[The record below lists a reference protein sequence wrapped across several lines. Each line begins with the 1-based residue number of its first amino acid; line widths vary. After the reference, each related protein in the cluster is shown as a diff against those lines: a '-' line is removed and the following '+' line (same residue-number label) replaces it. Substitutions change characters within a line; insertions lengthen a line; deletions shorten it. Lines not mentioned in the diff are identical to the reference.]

1 MTVPKIRRCAEC
13 KQVFATPESFRS
25 HKRVDGA
32 CRSVEALHAIGFRQT
47 PQGWKITPPDRKSK
61 R

>member
-1 MTVPKIRRCAEC
+1 MSVAKIRRCTEC

-32 CRSVEALHAIGFRQT
+32 CRTPEALLAVGFQQT
-47 PQGWKITPPDRKSK
+47 SQGWKSRPPSSK
-61 R
+61 K